1 MPRRTLDDR
10 NIRKL
15 YKTRSGTTLVSL
27 PKELVDELG
36 WRDGQK
42 VVVNRNREKLSIE
55 DWKE

>member
-1 MPRRTLDDR
+1 MTRRTLDDR

-27 PKELVDELG
+27 PKELVDDLG

-42 VVVNRNREKLSIE
+42 VVVNRNRGKLVIE
-55 DWKE
+55 DWTE